1 MPTETSTYQYRLPLS
16 LIDVECY
23 NLQSNDPLVQFEF
36 EEIKAAIDFDKNV
49 ASNIGWLALFKTPGN
64 RRRVRIILGLA
75 FFSQW
80 SGNGLV

>member
-1 MPTETSTYQYRLPLS
+1 M
-16 LIDVECY
+16 
-23 NLQSNDPLVQFEF
+23 QFEF
-36 EEIKAAIDFDKNV
+36 EEIKAVIDFDKNV
-49 ASNIGWLALFKTPGN
+49 ASDIGWLALFKTPGN